1 MEPAASAAAVSA
13 ATSEPGWDGSTLYT
27 VRGVSMSSGR
37 SQHAWSRN
45 ASPTCTYTVFRF
57 AVAFIR

>member
-1 MEPAASAAAVSA
+1 
-13 ATSEPGWDGSTLYT
+13 
-27 VRGVSMSSGR
+27 MSSGR

-45 ASPTCTYTVFRF
+45 ASPTCTYTVLGF